1 MKLLIKIFFQT
12 TCIILLASSGI
23 FLYTTYCWKN
33 QSIQNINSYE
43 SSIFRTNILQFEN
56 KTSLSDNQKQN
67 ADNETR
73 PQIVT
78 YAFRQVFHDSAVL
91 YLDGKMTYNGT
102 VYEFDVK
109 KLRELCAS
117 KANMVDHGSNS
128 DGHGPMISQING
140 RTLLLFYY
148 GNVNMGYQI
157 VTNKDITEKSHLL
170 FFQTGGFTL
179 SLIVVMGIILYLSLR
194 KITAPLTGLREATL
208 LVSEGIYDFKVP
220 SEGNTELAQIGAT
233 FNFMTGKIKEQ
244 IESLSNINRTQKQLI
259 GSLAHELKTPM
270 TAIIGY
276 ADTLLTVRLTPERQE
291 KALTRLSMKMLEL
304 TGLYEA
310 SEDSFNPAEIQVDN
324 FLKEVKEL
332 IDCRLQEKNISL
344 DVFCEP
350 KELVK
355 KFDQDLMISV
365 VTNLID
371 NAVKASRKESKIVL
385 EATPDHLM
393 VQDFGKGMPK
403 EDLEMVT
410 EPFYM
415 VDKSRSRAK
424 GSVGLGL
431 SLCQKIIELHDFQL
445 KIESNPGKGTT
456 VSVFW

>member
-1 MKLLIKIFFQT
+1 MKARILVIEDEMSINDLLCMNLEI
-12 TCIILLASSGI
+12 AG
-23 FLYTTYCWKN
+23 
-33 QSIQNINSYE
+33 YE
-43 SSIFRTNILQFEN
+43 T
-56 KTSLSDNQKQN
+56 
-67 ADNETR
+67 
-73 PQIVT
+73 VG
-78 YAFRQVFHDSAVL
+78 
-91 YLDGKMTYNGT
+91 YLDGNEAYEAIIQDHAFQCALVDIMLPGRDGYSLLPKLKQYEIPVIFLTAKGDIASKIKGLKDGAEDYIVKPFEMLEVMVRLEKVLERNGT
-102 VYEFDVK
+102 VQE
-109 KLRELCAS
+109 
-117 KANMVDHGSNS
+117 
-128 DGHGPMISQING
+128 QI
-140 RTLLLFYY
+140 
-148 GNVNMGYQI
+148 
-157 VTNKDITEKSHLL
+157 
-170 FFQTGGFTL
+170 
-179 SLIVVMGIILYLSLR
+179 
-194 KITAPLTGLREATL
+194 
-208 LVSEGIYDFKVP
+208 
-220 SEGNTELAQIGAT
+220 QIGDVIIDTASRT
-233 FNFMTGKIKEQ
+233 VTKLGMEIYLKPMEYNCLMVFAKNPNKALTRNQ
-244 IESLSNINRTQKQLI
+244 ILQELWNEEFCGETRTVD
-259 GSLAHELKTPM
+259 AHVGRIRK
-270 TAIIGY
+270 
-276 ADTLLTVRLTPERQE
+276 TPERQE
-291 KALTRLSMKMLEL
+291 KALIYIENECRRLSRLSMKMLEL

-393 VQDFGKGMPK
+393 VQDFGKGIPK

>member
-67 ADNETR
+67 ADNEMR

-140 RTLLLFYY
+140 RTLLLFNY

>member
-1 MKLLIKIFFQT
+1 MKLLIKIFSQT
-12 TCIILLASSGI
+12 TCIILLVSSGI

-67 ADNETR
+67 ADNEMR

-91 YLDGKMTYNGT
+91 YLDGKMIYNGT

-109 KLRELCAS
+109 KLRELCES

-157 VTNKDITEKSHLL
+157 ITYKDITDVIEKSHLL

-194 KITAPLTGLREATL
+194 KITAPLTSLREATL

-220 SEGNTELAQIGAT
+220 SEGNTELAQVGAT

-270 TAIIGY
+270 NIAEFIQRRHHAGGRQGHT
-276 ADTLLTVRLTPERQE
+276 TLG
-291 KALTRLSMKMLEL
+291 KAK
-304 TGLYEA
+304 
-310 SEDSFNPAEIQVDN
+310 AEIVEHDFHRRNDVVEVQQRLAHAHHYYVGNGTHAGGLHRADDLRRAPDLADN
-324 FLKEVKEL
+324 FGYPQV
-332 IDCRLQEKNISL
+332 
-344 DVFCEP
+344 
-350 KELVK
+350 
-355 KFDQDLMISV
+355 
-365 VTNLID
+365 
-371 NAVKASRKESKIVL
+371 AVKALLGGGAEFALQRAAYLGGDAQGGAVFFRDIDGL
-385 EATPDHLM
+385 DALIAN
-393 VQDFGKGMPK
+393 GNR
-403 EDLEMVT
+403 
-410 EPFYM
+410 PF
-415 VDKSRSRAK
+415 D
-424 GSVGLGL
+424 GPVG
-431 SLCQKIIELHDFQL
+431 
-445 KIESNPGKGTT
+445 
-456 VSVFW
+456 

>member
-1 MKLLIKIFFQT
+1 MKLLIKIFSQT
-12 TCIILLASSGI
+12 TCIILLVSSGI

-67 ADNETR
+67 ADNEMR

-91 YLDGKMTYNGT
+91 YLDGKMIYNGT

-109 KLRELCAS
+109 KLRELCES

-157 VTNKDITEKSHLL
+157 VTYKDITDVIEKSHLL

-179 SLIVVMGIILYLSLR
+179 SLI
-194 KITAPLTGLREATL
+194 
-208 LVSEGIYDFKVP
+208 VSEGIYDFKVP
-220 SEGNTELAQIGAT
+220 SEGNTELAQVGAT

-291 KALTRLSMKMLEL
+291 KALIYIENECRRLSRLSMKMLEL

-310 SEDSFNPAEIQVDN
+310 SEDSFNPVEIQVDN

-393 VQDFGKGMPK
+393 VQDFGKGIPK